1 MPGHSARAWL
11 RAGPRPGYPG
21 WLPLLGSPWLAGP
34 ESAPCLALLMLR
46 AVLAAQ
52 DPGDP
57 TLGPLLSPEFLWFVG
72 VCLGQ
77 DWGQP
82 FSPQPG
88 TLGARKFRV
97 GRVWAGARGTYSFIV
112 CRLCRFPL
120 RVRYMPRSISVGPPT
135 LGPPDGLQGAPR
147 APVPDP
153 TSRAAGSNGAGLQPC
168 SSLESQP
175 DDWTPRH
182 RPDWDSDGRSQEMGG
197 TRMRSREKKYP
208 SRPTLRG
215 SP

>member
-1 MPGHSARAWL
+1 MNDFITLSALTAGWAPGDSFRRLKMPSL
-11 RAGPRPGYPG
+11 FFM
-21 WLPLLGSPWLAGP
+21 S
-34 ESAPCLALLMLR
+34 LALG
-46 AVLAAQ
+46 AEAEK
-52 DPGDP
+52 G
-57 TLGPLLSPEFLWFVG
+57 VG
-72 VCLGQ
+72 
-77 DWGQP
+77 
-82 FSPQPG
+82 QPG

-153 TSRAAGSNGAGLQPC
+153 TSRAAGSNGTGLQPC